1 MNIGT
6 KIKNLRVLN
15 GLTQEELAIRCDLT
29 KGFIS
34 QLENNNNEPSISTL
48 TDILRALGT
57 NLRDFFNDEEDNQVV
72 FTKDDYFVNK
82 ENTHEI
88 TWLIPNSQKNDMEPI
103 LVTIMPN
110 SSLPK
115 DMPHEGQE
123 FGYVLKGKIKLVVGN
138 NVYSIKAG
146 ESFYYKTNKVHYL
159 INQSNDIAKVMWIS
173 TPPNF

>member
-15 GLTQEELAIRCDLT
+15 GLTQEELAVRCDLT

-48 TDILRALGT
+48 TDMLRALGT

-82 ENTHEI
+82 ETTHEI

>member
-15 GLTQEELAIRCDLT
+15 GLTQEELAVRCDLT

-138 NVYSIKAG
+138 NVHSIKAG

>member
-1 MNIGT
+1 MDIGT

-15 GLTQEELAIRCDLT
+15 GLTQEELAVRCDLT